1 MTPEKVGGRLAG
13 KIALVTGSNSGIGK
27 AIALEFGRQGAKVVV
42 TGRREPLGKA
52 VVDEIK
58 SAGGE
63 AAYRRA
69 DVSEKEDILAIGRF
83 AGKTYGGLDI
93 LVNNAAPAALAR
105 EADGRIGDTS
115 EVLWDEMWRTGL
127 RGTCLCCKY
136 MMPLLVK
143 SGKGSIIHMSSI
155 QGLRG
160 SGWDAY
166 SMIKGG
172 LVSLTRSMAVNGA
185 KHGVRV
191 NCICPGAVIV
201 ERTERLYGDNPK
213 MEQLAL
219 LQSLTRI
226 GRPQDIAWISVYLA
240 SDEAAYVTGEI
251 FTIDGGMYARG
262 RLRLPDMPTV

>member
-1 MTPEKVGGRLAG
+1 MSEKATGRLAG
-13 KIALVTGSNSGIGK
+13 KIALVTGSTSGIGK
-27 AIALEFGRQGAKVVV
+27 AIALEFGRQGARVVV

-52 VVDEIK
+52 VATGIRAE
-58 SAGGE
+58 GGE
-63 AAYRRA
+63 ATYLRA
-69 DVSEKEDILAIGRF
+69 DVSEKEDVLALSHFVGE
-83 AGKTYGGLDI
+83 TYGGLDI
-93 LVNNAAPAALAR
+93 LVNNAAPVGLAR

-115 EVLWDEMWRTGL
+115 EAVWDEMWRTGL
-127 RGTCLCCKY
+127 RGTCLCSKY
-136 MMPLLVK
+136 MMPLLIK

-201 ERTERLYGDNPK
+201 ERTERLYAENPQ

-219 LQSLTRI
+219 LQSLTRV
-226 GRPQDIAWISVYLA
+226 GRPQDMAWIAVYLA
-240 SDEAAYVTGEI
+240 SDESAYVTGEI

-262 RLRLPDMPTV
+262 RLRLPEMPTV

>member
-1 MTPEKVGGRLAG
+1 MMSEKATGRLAG
-13 KIALVTGSNSGIGK
+13 KIALVTGSTSGIGK
-27 AIALEFGRQGAKVVV
+27 AIALEFGRQGARVVV

-52 VVDEIK
+52 IADGIRAE
-58 SAGGE
+58 GGE
-63 AAYRRA
+63 ATYLRA
-69 DVSEKEDILAIGRF
+69 DVSEKEDVLALSHFVGE
-83 AGKTYGGLDI
+83 TYGGLDI
-93 LVNNAAPAALAR
+93 LVNNAAPVGLAR

-115 EVLWDEMWRTGL
+115 EAVWDEMWRTGL
-127 RGTCLCCKY
+127 RGTCLCSKH
-136 MMPLLVK
+136 MMPLLIK
-143 SGKGSIIHMSSI
+143 NGKGSIIHMSSI

-201 ERTERLYGDNPK
+201 ERTERLYAENPK

-219 LQSLTRI
+219 LQSLTRV
-226 GRPQDIAWISVYLA
+226 GRPQDIAWIAVYLA
-240 SDEAAYVTGEI
+240 SDESAYVTGEI

-262 RLRLPDMPTV
+262 RLRLPEMPTV